1 MVGTHFMRNSV
12 VLAVLMIAA
21 AAGYLA
27 YGPTPAFANQCT
39 PGQQCADGVGC
50 RDGFREG
57 GGSQRDHCHV
67 SVINGRRPG
76 DLSRHARRR
85 AGRPPDRGPRE

>member
-50 RDGFREG
+50 YQVGKCLSGQRCQCA
-57 GGSQRDHCHV
+57 GSTCQWSDDPKC
-67 SVINGRRPG
+67 
-76 DLSRHARRR
+76 
-85 AGRPPDRGPRE
+85 PPPAN